1 METRT
6 AKKEEVY
13 ERPAG
18 RPVLAILT
26 IENDEQLFR
35 GNRHNFADIIRTGQ
49 EKGFLVYVL
58 TVKNLILGRNNL
70 RGFIYNENSD
80 SWQQRLLPFPD
91 IIYNRIPLREDE
103 MLPAVQNKI
112 AACMRDPRIKLFN
125 PSFFNKWYLFE
136 WLRGNKSTKPFI
148 PTTRKLVTAVRLER
162 MLQKHPFLYLKP
174 ESGKAGKGIM
184 TVKLQPDKPLP
195 YLLKVQ
201 ENKKSSTF
209 GCTDIQKLW
218 NRIKKE
224 SAGEPYIAQQGIQ
237 LASFNERRFDLR
249 ALVQKNERGKWDL
262 TGIGARVAGS
272 SSITTHV
279 PRGGSIEDPEKLL
292 KSSFN
297 ADQARRIL
305 IKAKKTSIMIARQIE
320 KGSGFMLGE
329 MSMDLGIDS
338 AGHIWF
344 FEANSKPMKFDEPH
358 IRQKS
363 LDRIFQY
370 STYLARMRNERM
382 KQEAMR

>member
-1 METRT
+1 MELR
-6 AKKEEVY
+6 ASKKEEVY
-13 ERPAG
+13 DRPAG
-18 RPVLAILT
+18 RLVLAILT
-26 IENDEQLFR
+26 IENDEQFFR
-35 GNRHNFADIIRTGQ
+35 GNRNNFADIIKTGQ

-58 TVKNLILGRNNL
+58 TVKNLVLNRSTL
-70 RGFIYNENSD
+70 QGFVYIEQKD
-80 SWQQRLLPFPD
+80 TWQQRLLPFPD
-91 IIYNRIPLREDE
+91 IIYNRIPQREDE
-103 MLPAVQNKI
+103 MLPAVRNKI

-136 WLRGNKSTKPFI
+136 WLRGSKSTKPFI
-148 PTTRKLVTAVRLER
+148 PATRKLLTAARLER

-184 TVKLQPDKPLP
+184 TVMVQPDKPLP

-209 GCTDIQKLW
+209 SCADFQKLW

-224 SAGEPYIAQQGIQ
+224 CGSEPYIAQQGIQ
-237 LASFNERRFDLR
+237 LASFNDRRFDLR
-249 ALVQKNERGKWDL
+249 ALVQKNDRGKWDL

-305 IKAKKTSIMIARQIE
+305 IKAKQTSIMIARQIE

-338 AGHIWF
+338 QGHIWF

-363 LDRIFQY
+363 LERIFQY
-370 STYLARMRNERM
+370 STYLARMRNERIR
-382 KQEAMR
+382 QEATR

>member
-1 METRT
+1 MELRT
-6 AKKEEVY
+6 AKKDEVH
-13 ERPAG
+13 ERLAG
-18 RPVLAILT
+18 RLVLAILT
-26 IENDEQLFR
+26 IEDDEQLFR
-35 GNRHNFADIIRTGQ
+35 GNRNNFADLIRTGVD
-49 EKGFLVYVL
+49 KGFLVYVL
-58 TVKNLILGRNNL
+58 TVKNLVLSRSNL
-70 RGFIYNENSD
+70 RGFVYNEQKD
-80 SWQQRLLPFPD
+80 TWQQRMLPFPD

-103 MLPAVQNKI
+103 MLPAVRSKI
-112 AACMRDPRIKLFN
+112 AACMLDPRIKLFN

-136 WLRGNKSTKPFI
+136 WLRGSKATKPFI
-148 PTTRKLVTAVRLER
+148 PTTRKLLTATRLER

-184 TVKLQPDKPLP
+184 TVRVVPDKPLP

-209 GCTDIQKLW
+209 SCSDFQKLW

-224 SAGEPYIAQQGIQ
+224 CAGEPYIAQQGIL
-237 LASFNERRFDLR
+237 LASFNDRRFDLR
-249 ALVQKNERGKWDL
+249 ALVQKNDRGKWDL

-292 KSSFN
+292 RSSFN

-320 KGSGFMLGE
+320 KGSGSMLGE

-338 AGHIWF
+338 EGHIWF

-370 STYLARMRNERM
+370 STYLARMRNERV
-382 KQEAMR
+382 KQEATR